1 MKFAIPQEQKIRFGY
16 MKTHIDSLSAAPRSF
31 VLVTLKWGNAFAV
44 SCKSSLCWSCSPLCR
59 DIGFTQTPTT
69 MYLAEKIRYYSGRDH
84 PLRAQGQN
92 RHVSSTWEG
101 AGKGQNM
108 RWILMMNRTLASEVL
123 VYYKNGK
130 ASIIFSAGRE
140 PELNRERKIAF
151 EARGQQPLA
160 CSKSRIDI
168 IKYRG
173 SLFDPELS
181 WNILKH
187 IS

>member
-1 MKFAIPQEQKIRFGY
+1 
-16 MKTHIDSLSAAPRSF
+16 
-31 VLVTLKWGNAFAV
+31 
-44 SCKSSLCWSCSPLCR
+44 
-59 DIGFTQTPTT
+59 
-69 MYLAEKIRYYSGRDH
+69 
-84 PLRAQGQN
+84 
-92 RHVSSTWEG
+92 
-101 AGKGQNM
+101 M

-181 WNILKH
+181 
-187 IS
+187 